1 MTSRKTTD
9 RLIKDII
16 TSTANFNRLMLV
28 EWFDPC
34 DHAEE
39 ATIDDLDI
47 QRAIYE
53 SCGFLMGVSNDHLV
67 IGYNKDMSETGKY
80 KGYGSIPL
88 PLIINVH
95 IMDRNCD

>member
-1 MTSRKTTD
+1 
-9 RLIKDII
+9 
-16 TSTANFNRLMLV
+16 
-28 EWFDPC
+28 
-34 DHAEE
+34 
-39 ATIDDLDI
+39 
-47 QRAIYE
+47 
-53 SCGFLMGVSNDHLV
+53 MGVSNDHLV

>member
-1 MTSRKTTD
+1 MTSRKTND
-9 RLIKDII
+9 QLIKDIMF
-16 TSTANFNRLMLV
+16 SKDNLNRLILV

-34 DHAEE
+34 DHGEE

-47 QRAIYE
+47 QRAVYE

-95 IMDRNCD
+95 IMDKNCD

>member
-1 MTSRKTTD
+1 MTSRKTN
-9 RLIKDII
+9 RKLINDII
-16 TSTANFNRLMLV
+16 TSKSNFNRLILV

-39 ATIDDLDI
+39 TTIADLDI
-47 QRAIYE
+47 QRAVYE

-88 PLIINVH
+88 SLIINVH

>member
-1 MTSRKTTD
+1 MTSCKTNAK
-9 RLIKDII
+9 LINDII
-16 TSTANFNRLMLV
+16 TSKSNFNRLILV
-28 EWFDPC
+28 EWFDPY
-34 DHAEE
+34 DNAEE
-39 ATIDDLDI
+39 ATITDLDI
-47 QRAIYE
+47 QRAVYE

-88 PLIINVH
+88 SLIINVH

>member
-1 MTSRKTTD
+1 MTSRKTND
-9 RLIKDII
+9 QLIKDII
-16 TSTANFNRLMLV
+16 ISKDNLNRLMLV

-34 DHAEE
+34 AHAEE
-39 ATIDDLDI
+39 TTIDDLDI
-47 QRAIYE
+47 QRAVYE

>member
-1 MTSRKTTD
+1 MTSRKTNAQ
-9 RLIKDII
+9 LIKDIMF
-16 TSTANFNRLMLV
+16 SKDNLNRLILV

>member
-1 MTSRKTTD
+1 MTSRKTNAQ
-9 RLIKDII
+9 LIKDII
-16 TSTANFNRLMLV
+16 TSKDNLNRLILV

-34 DHAEE
+34 DHSEETTIAE
-39 ATIDDLDI
+39 LDI
-47 QRAIYE
+47 QRSIYE
-53 SCGFLMGVSNDHLV
+53 SCGFLMGISNDHLV

>member
-1 MTSRKTTD
+1 MTSRTTND
-9 RLIKDII
+9 QLIKDII
-16 TSTANFNRLMLV
+16 ISKDNLNRLMLV

-39 ATIDDLDI
+39 TTIDDLDI
-47 QRAIYE
+47 QRAVYE

>member
-1 MTSRKTTD
+1 MTSRKTNNQ
-9 RLIKDII
+9 LIKDII
-16 TSTANFNRLMLV
+16 ISKDNLNRLMLV

-39 ATIDDLDI
+39 TTIDDLDI
-47 QRAIYE
+47 QRAVYE

>member
-1 MTSRKTTD
+1 MSSRKTNIQLNKD
-9 RLIKDII
+9 IMLSKSNLNRLI
-16 TSTANFNRLMLV
+16 LV
-28 EWFDPC
+28 EWFDPY
-34 DHAEE
+34 DSSEE
-39 ATIDDLDI
+39 VTLVDLDI
-47 QRAIYE
+47 QKAVYE

-88 PLIINVH
+88 SLIINVH

>member
-1 MTSRKTTD
+1 MTSRKTNAQ
-9 RLIKDII
+9 LIKDII
-16 TSTANFNRLMLV
+16 TSKDNLNRLILV

-34 DHAEE
+34 DHSEE
-39 ATIDDLDI
+39 TTIVELDI
-47 QRAIYE
+47 QRSIYE

>member
-1 MTSRKTTD
+1 MTSRKTND
-9 RLIKDII
+9 QLIKDII
-16 TSTANFNRLMLV
+16 ISKDNLNRLMLV

-39 ATIDDLDI
+39 TTIDDLDI
-47 QRAIYE
+47 QRAVYE
-53 SCGFLMGVSNDHLV
+53 SCGFLMCVSNDHLV
-67 IGYNKDMSETGKY
+67 IGYNKDMSEVGKY

-88 PLIINVH
+88 SLIINVH